1 MKTWIPEIKRPVISG
16 NDELKRQKH
25 LHERGEDY
33 GHVLFSKYI

>member
-25 LHERGEDY
+25 LLERGEDKSM
-33 GHVLFSKYI
+33 LLILSLT